1 MTNDHNDQ
9 NVKIVLKLEVVP
21 CFETPSLLYLQ
32 PEIQNIINMKC
43 KLNIIKQ
50 IVTPIEIEAD
60 DVLDAVEIAFKL
72 IPDIDT
78 NHGKVGYM
86 VDTIPSS
93 HLMNWHKEESK

>member
-21 CFETPSLLYLQ
+21 SFETPSVLYLQ

-60 DVLDAVEIAFKL
+60 DVLDGRGTLARK
-72 IPDIDT
+72 
-78 NHGKVGYM
+78 
-86 VDTIPSS
+86 
-93 HLMNWHKEESK
+93 